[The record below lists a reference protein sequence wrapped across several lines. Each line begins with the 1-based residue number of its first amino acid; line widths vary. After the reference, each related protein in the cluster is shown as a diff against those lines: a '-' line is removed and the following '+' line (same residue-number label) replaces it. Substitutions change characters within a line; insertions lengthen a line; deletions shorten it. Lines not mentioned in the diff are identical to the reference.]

1 MKRKLGVVI
10 GIVVL
15 ALAVYLFVLNNE
27 SNHPQETEPENVKQ
41 LVQEYSASQ
50 RKNESASITSE
61 QLIVTD
67 SSGSETTYPLPQD
80 EFFVSIAPYIE
91 NTHPC
96 AIHSL
101 TGCQGELTEKQF
113 NVYIED
119 TGRKCR
125 SKPNINISKLMDL
138 LIYGYHEIN
147 TYKATIEY
155 EGKAAEAEFSTFAD
169 DDTCITTIQLN
180 ENKSA

>member
-1 MKRKLGVVI
+1 VKRKIGVVI
-10 GIVVL
+10 GIVIVV
-15 ALAVYLFVLNNE
+15 LAVYLFVLNNE
-27 SNHPQETEPENVKQ
+27 TKVPQELDPESVKQ
-41 LVQEYSASQ
+41 LVKEYSASQ
-50 RKNESASITSE
+50 TKSESASITAE

-67 SSGSETTYPLPQD
+67 KSGSETTYPLPQD

-101 TGCQGELTEKQF
+101 TGCQGELTEKEF

-119 TGRKCR
+119 QEGNVVVNQTLTSQANGF
-125 SKPNINISKLMDL
+125 IDL
-138 LIYGYHEIN
+138 WLPRDK

>member
-1 MKRKLGVVI
+1 VKRKLGVVI

-15 ALAVYLFVLNNE
+15 ALVVYLFVLNNE

-50 RKNESASITSE
+50 TKNESASITSE

-101 TGCQGELTEKQF
+101 TGCQGELIEKQF

-119 TGRKCR
+119 QEGNVVVNQMLTSQANGF
-125 SKPNINISKLMDL
+125 IDL
-138 LIYGYHEIN
+138 WLPRDKA
-147 TYKATIEY
+147 YKATIEY
-155 EGKAAEAEFSTFAD
+155 EGKAAETEFSTFAD

>member
-1 MKRKLGVVI
+1 MKRKLSVVIGVVI
-10 GIVVL
+10 V

-27 SNHPQETEPENVKQ
+27 YNDPEETNPENIKQ
-41 LVQEYSASQ
+41 LVQEYSGSQ
-50 RKNESASITSE
+50 TKDESASITSE

-67 SSGSETTYPLPQD
+67 NNGSETTYSLPQD

-91 NTHPC
+91 TTHPC

-101 TGCQGELTEKQF
+101 TGCQGELTEKEF

-119 TGRKCR
+119 KDGNVVVDQTLTSQNNGF
-125 SKPNINISKLMDL
+125 IDL
-138 LIYGYHEIN
+138 WLPRDQ

-155 EGKAAEAEFSTFAD
+155 EGKAADAVFSTFD
-169 DDTCITTIQLN
+169 GDDTCITTIQLN
-180 ENKSA
+180 ENKSV

>member
-1 MKRKLGVVI
+1 MKRKIGVVI
-10 GIVVL
+10 GIVIVV
-15 ALAVYLFVLNNE
+15 LAVYLFVLNNE
-27 SNHPQETEPENVKQ
+27 TKVPQESDPESVKQ

-50 RKNESASITSE
+50 TKSESASITAE

-67 SSGSETTYPLPQD
+67 KSGSETTYPLPQD

-101 TGCQGELTEKQF
+101 TGCQGELTEKEF

-119 TGRKCR
+119 QEGNVVVNQTLTSQANGF
-125 SKPNINISKLMDL
+125 IDL
-138 LIYGYHEIN
+138 WLPRDK

-180 ENKSA
+180 ENKNA